1 MEAAFYIFITPQHTQ
16 LSLHSYHL
24 AIYAK
29 SNARSGRR
37 PIRVTQTHTCP
48 VVPPSS
54 LLRKAR
60 CYTRYTQQVRLQS
73 WRNPKDG
80 ILSTEVVFSV
90 FTFFF
95 FFFSCFFFPW
105 GGPGLRGGSLFASWA
120 ETKRSHRL
128 GGVRCARVHPEAT
141 REILCVPALGKMLS
155 LAEGTQE
162 CSSEEGYRRAVT
174 FLVCGAGSS
183 QEDWGC
189 PGSWGHRGGLPR
201 WPPSRG
207 AWDSRWRGRA
217 SLLPLWGPVFQVQSS
232 GSAT

>member
-29 SNARSGRR
+29 SNAHSGGR

-95 FFFSCFFFPW
+95 FFFMFIFS
-105 GGPGLRGGSLFASWA
+105 LRWAWA
-120 ETKRSHRL
+120 EGRVPFCLLGWDQTKPPP
-128 GGVRCARVHPEAT
+128 GWGPVC
-141 REILCVPALGKMLS
+141 
-155 LAEGTQE
+155 EGT
-162 CSSEEGYRRAVT
+162 SRSDPWDPLRSRFG
-174 FLVCGAGSS
+174 
-183 QEDWGC
+183 EDAEFSGRNT
-189 PGSWGHRGGLPR
+189 GVFFRGGL
-201 WPPSRG
+201 
-207 AWDSRWRGRA
+207 
-217 SLLPLWGPVFQVQSS
+217 
-232 GSAT
+232 